1 MFERFFPDHTVAS
14 AYDIDFEKL
23 YHQGYRGVLFD
34 IDNTLVE
41 HGSAADAKAKKLCHR
56 LDKIGFEYCLISN
69 NKMKRVHSFN
79 ETIGAHMVFNAH
91 KPAKK
96 SYYYAMDLMSTRPE
110 NTIFVGDQLFTDI
123 FGAKR
128 IGLKN
133 YLVKPINAREE
144 IQIVLKRK
152 LEWIVLR
159 EYRVRK
165 REEKRKKRWK
175 RQLRKKYS
183 VRHR

>member
-41 HGSAADAKAKKLCHR
+41 KLFHR

-91 KPAKK
+91 KPARKG
-96 SYYYAMDLMSTRPE
+96 YYYAMDLMGTRPE

-175 RQLRKKYS
+175 RQLRKKYF

>member
-1 MFERFFPDHTVAS
+1 
-14 AYDIDFEKL
+14 
-23 YHQGYRGVLFD
+23 
-34 IDNTLVE
+34 
-41 HGSAADAKAKKLCHR
+41 
-56 LDKIGFEYCLISN
+56 
-69 NKMKRVHSFN
+69 MKRVHSFN

-91 KPAKK
+91 KPARK